1 MAFVVPENSY
11 ETKMRLRM
19 SSKDVFYAGGIV
31 NGSRSITIM
40 GDVATRLMIKSDG
53 NEGRCLGFDKIRL
66 YNSIFAGD
74 YLEVIARVI
83 GVEGKK
89 KKIQCRTFKV
99 AYNPN
104 IPEQVS
110 AIDVLENPIL
120 CTEFVA
126 TYESTK

>member
-1 MAFVVPENSY
+1 MDFVIPENSY

-40 GDVATRLMIKSDG
+40 GDVATRLMVMSDG

-66 YNSIFAGD
+66 YNSIFSGD

-99 AYNPN
+99 AHNPN
-104 IPEQVS
+104 IPEQET
-110 AIDVLENPIL
+110 AIDVLEEPIL
-120 CTEFVA
+120 CTEFIA

>member
-1 MAFVVPENSY
+1 MAFVIPENSY

-40 GDVATRLMIKSDG
+40 GDVATRLMVMSDG

-99 AYNPN
+99 AHNPN
-104 IPEQVS
+104 IPEQES
-110 AIDVLENPIL
+110 AIDVLEEPIL

>member
-1 MAFVVPENSY
+1 MAFAIPENNY

-40 GDVATRLMIKSDG
+40 GDVATRLMVISDG

-66 YNSIFAGD
+66 YNSIFSGD

-83 GVEGKK
+83 GVEDKK

-99 AYNPN
+99 AHNPN
-104 IPEQVS
+104 IPEQET
-110 AIDVLENPIL
+110 AIDVLEEPVL
-120 CTEFVA
+120 CTEFIA